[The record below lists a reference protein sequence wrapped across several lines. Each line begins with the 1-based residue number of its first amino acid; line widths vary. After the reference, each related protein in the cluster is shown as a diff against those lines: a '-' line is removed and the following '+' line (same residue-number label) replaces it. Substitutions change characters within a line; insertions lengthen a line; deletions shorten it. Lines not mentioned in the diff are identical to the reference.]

1 MKRGGA
7 PGEMERLTALI
18 FDLNGTLLDDYRYN
32 IEAFREVFMRYGLDV
47 PAEEIGAW
55 FGKPTSYIIERILT
69 QRGIAA
75 DWAELAQEKVK
86 NYVALTAGRTLFAP
100 GAVETLETLRKHFR
114 LAMFTGVTRK
124 QVELL
129 GDFLR
134 FFEVVVAG
142 EEAIRPKPDPATLLF
157 IAQRMGI
164 EPFRCAY
171 VGDMPQ
177 DMVLARNAGMAGIGI
192 ESPLFS
198 REDLLG
204 AGAVEVARR
213 LDELPGLLAGTDL
226 PALQTGPR

>member
-1 MKRGGA
+1 MKPRGA

-32 IEAFREVFMRYGLDV
+32 IEAFRKVFMRYGLDV

-55 FGKPTSYIIERILT
+55 FGKPTSYIIEQILT

-75 DWAELAQEKVK
+75 NWAELAQEKVR

-134 FFEVVVAG
+134 FFEVIVAG

-204 AGAVEVARR
+204 AGAVKVARR
-213 LDELPGLLAGTDL
+213 IDELPGLLAGTD
-226 PALQTGPR
+226 PPSLQNGPR